1 MPEETQAA
9 SSPAEVED
17 VFKGENVSLNELNHY
32 RQTGEVP
39 ERFKPA
45 DKADSTPADT
55 PKEETEGESPEPAP
69 APEPEGK
76 QEPPQATPAEK
87 RIKQLLA
94 KIKELEQSSTPK
106 QDAPAESSPAKVE
119 TTRTK
124 PTAEDKKPD
133 GTPKYGTYEDFV
145 EDLAD
150 WKAVQRWETAKR
162 EQAQQESQKALKV
175 KLDEARARYDD
186 ADDVIF
192 PANQAIQN
200 AKIPPV
206 VKEVFAQSEHFVD
219 LCYVVG
225 SDPAE
230 LKKFIELAQSDP
242 RAAIG
247 KVFEY
252 ERGIKEEFSKS
263 STPRDDKGKFV
274 SKEAPEPKKTSA
286 PKPPSPVGGA
296 SSRAFDVSDES
307 LSDDEWVRKRNQQVA
322 QKGR

>member
-1 MPEETQAA
+1 MPEETQAV

-17 VFKGENVSLNELNHY
+17 VFRGQEVSLSEFSKY
-32 RQTGEVP
+32 RQDGELP
-39 ERFKPA
+39 ARFKPTA
-45 DKADSTPADT
+45 ESEPADT
-55 PKEETEGESPEPAP
+55 PEET
-69 APEPEGK
+69 APEGDEPESEPESEPDET
-76 QEPPQATPAEK
+76 QEPPQKGAEK

-94 KIKELEQSSTPK
+94 KNKELEAKLAGK
-106 QDAPAESSPAKVE
+106 QDAKPESSPAPE
-119 TTRTK
+119 ARTK
-124 PTAEDKKPD
+124 PTAEDKTKD

-150 WKAVQRWETAKR
+150 WKAEQRWETAKR
-162 EQAQQESQKALKV
+162 EQAQQEAQKALQS

-192 PANQAIQN
+192 PANQAIQK
-200 AKIPPV
+200 AKMPQV
-206 VKEVFAQSEHFVD
+206 VKEVFGQSDVFID

-225 SDPAE
+225 SDPEE
-230 LKKFIELAQSDP
+230 LAKFISLAQANP

-252 ERGIKEEFSKS
+252 ERGIREELSKS

-274 SKEAPEPKKTSA
+274 TPEAKKTSA

-307 LSDDEWVRKRNQQVA
+307 LSAEQWALKRNQELA
-322 QKGR
+322 KKRG